1 MPRDFSRASR
11 LGDQI
16 QRELSELIRNEVRDP
31 GLGLVTVTS
40 VDVSRDLSHAKVYVS
55 TLEGDDALARSLR
68 ALARAGGFLR
78 SRLARTL
85 DARTVPE
92 LHFVHDESV
101 ERGVRLSR
109 LIDEAV
115 ESDQAHER
123 ESDPD
128 IPGNAS

>member
-31 GLGLVTVTS
+31 GLGLVTVTG

>member
-31 GLGLVTVTS
+31 GLGLVTVTG

-68 ALARAGGFLR
+68 ALMRAGGFLR

>member
-16 QRELSELIRNEVRDP
+16 QRELANLVRNEVRDP
-31 GLGLVTVTS
+31 GLGLVTITA

-55 TLEGDDALARSLR
+55 SLQGEDGQAESLR
-68 ALARAGGFLR
+68 ALGRAAGFLR
-78 SRLARTL
+78 SKLAHL
-85 DARTVPE
+85 LKSRTVPE

-115 ESDQAHER
+115 ESDHANDR
-123 ESDPD
+123 DSD
-128 IPGNAS
+128 

>member
-55 TLEGDDALARSLR
+55 TLEGDEALAQSLR
-68 ALARAGGFLR
+68 ALTRAAGFLR
-78 SRLARTL
+78 SRLARML

-123 ESDPD
+123 GSDPD
-128 IPGNAS
+128 APGNAS

>member
-55 TLEGDDALARSLR
+55 TLEGDEALAQSLR
-68 ALARAGGFLR
+68 ALTRAAGFLR
-78 SRLARTL
+78 SRLARML

-128 IPGNAS
+128 TPGNAS